1 MPPRIT
7 PAHRAPPA
15 AAPIA
20 LRPPRLL
27 LTLALLLA
35 ALGLWPPA
43 AAPVQAAT
51 TTRAE
56 WGATSP
62 ANGQQLNG
70 VSCTATNSCV
80 AMGNTGIIRGWNGTT
95 WSA

>member
-1 MPPRIT
+1 MPSRIT

-20 LRPPRLL
+20 PRAPRLL

-56 WGATSP
+56 
-62 ANGQQLNG
+62 
-70 VSCTATNSCV
+70 
-80 AMGNTGIIRGWNGTT
+80 
-95 WSA
+95 